1 LRSGRSSSSTS
12 TKYTPNCQ
20 HMQPTTTGQQNDLL
34 VRPLQGPTQSAQR
47 EGVHSSEC
55 AILSAKKKPG
65 GNREDGEKRKEGR
78 GARRGG
84 GSDGQTF
91 GGATPGGQLSNA
103 EAAPSQGHFDH
114 RSLTPKSWTTLTAFR
129 RHLSA

>member
-55 AILSAKKKPG
+55 AILSAKKKKTGREPRRRREAQRRPG
-65 GNREDGEKRKEGR
+65 RWQRRANRDGGR
-78 GARRGG
+78 RQRRCR
-84 GSDGQTF
+84 
-91 GGATPGGQLSNA
+91 L
-103 EAAPSQGHFDH
+103 
-114 RSLTPKSWTTLTAFR
+114 
-129 RHLSA
+129 